1 MRPILIGL
9 LLSLHSVSLLASDTL
24 FVRADVGTNGDGRTW
39 PTAFRSIHIALATAV
54 PGDEI
59 WVARGTYAVSSEVL
73 NIGNG
78 VRLYGGFKGTETQRE
93 QRDWIRNETI
103 LRAEPGTG
111 PIVNLAGVD
120 STTTVDGFTL
130 TGSASCAMVIFEA
143 EPSIRNCRFINNT
156 ATDGGAIYIDRC
168 RRADIRFCHFERNTA
183 QRGGAIA
190 IVGRCASP
198 STEPHN
204 IEACVFVEN
213 DASVSG
219 GAVYSALDI
228 GSVTIASSV
237 FIRNTAVRTA
247 GAIHSL
253 KRPTSVINTT
263 CYGNRAT
270 SPLQKALTFQCEGG
284 GALIN
289 NIVWNGNDDLA
300 PNVRVV
306 PGAGTTFEHERNLIE
321 KDFFYGTVFGDPA
334 FVDTTNMIG
343 DDGRWGTHDD
353 GLRIQVISAANNMGA
368 QHDLLWN
375 VVTDVTGQR
384 RRMYGRL
391 GARRVDLG
399 AWDNWWDT
407 RWDTGW
413 DTGWDTLWDT
423 LWDKEWLRGK
433 VLLICHAE
441 ARDVRTGADVN
452 CKEVAG
458 LTPLGK
464 ERAGEVGRVLRLH
477 GLQPSEVL
485 TGDACG
491 MRETAAALW
500 DLYTPQP
507 QWMAAADSAQQAQR
521 YADLSRP
528 TEGGPRYIVTSQ
540 DVIAQMWR
548 GDTRQLLPLDV
559 LVVEPRG
566 EQGYAIVAHFAY
578 ETAILSFPGN

>member
-24 FVRADVGTNGDGRTW
+24 FVRADVGMNGDGRTW

-143 EPSIRNCRFINNT
+143 EPVIRNCRFTDNE
-156 ATDGGAIYIDRC
+156 ATDGGAVYIDGS
-168 RRADIRFCHFERNTA
+168 RRIDIRFCQFERNRA

-190 IVGRCASP
+190 IVGNARTTSASG
-198 STEPHN
+198 HV
-204 IEACVFVEN
+204 IESCVFVEN
-213 DASVSG
+213 QAAISG
-219 GAVYSALDI
+219 GAVFASSDDGVL
-228 GSVTIASSV
+228 SVASSV
-237 FIRNTAVRTA
+237 FIRNQATRTA
-247 GAIHSL
+247 GAVHAIN
-253 KRPTSVINTT
+253 RPVYLLNST

-270 SPLQKALTFQCEGG
+270 SPLPKAMTFQCEGG
-284 GALIN
+284 GALLN
-289 NIVWNGNDDLA
+289 NIIWNGHEDLT

-306 PGAGTTFEHERNLIE
+306 QKVGTSFVHAHNLIE
-321 KDFFYGTVFGDPA
+321 KDFFYGTVYGDPG
-334 FVDTTNMIG
+334 FVDTANMIG
-343 DDGRWGTHDD
+343 NDGRWGTRDD
-353 GLRIQVISAANNMGA
+353 GLCIGGASVARNVGA
-368 QHDLLWN
+368 QHDLMWRMA
-375 VVTDVTGQR
+375 TDVTGQR
-384 RRMYGRL
+384 RRAYGRL
-391 GARRVDLG
+391 ATRRVDLG
-399 AWDNWWDT
+399 AWE
-407 RWDTGW
+407 TGW
-413 DTGWDTLWDT
+413 HSVWNT
-423 LWDKEWLRGK
+423 EWLRGK

-441 ARDVRTGADVN
+441 ARDVRTAADVA
-452 CKEVAG
+452 CKEIPG
-458 LTPLGK
+458 LTGRGI
-464 ERAGEVGRVLRLH
+464 ERANEVGRVLRIH

-521 YADLSRP
+521 YVDLSRP

>member
-1 MRPILIGL
+1 MYIRPILIGL
-9 LLSLHSVSLLASDTL
+9 LLSLHSVSLFASDTL
-24 FVRADVGTNGDGRTW
+24 FVRADVGMSGDGRTW
-39 PTAFRSIHIALATAV
+39 PTAFRSVHLALSAAV

-59 WVARGTYAVSSEVL
+59 WVAGGTYAVNSEVL
-73 NIGNG
+73 NVGNG
-78 VRLYGGFKGTETQRE
+78 VRLYGGFRGTEIERE
-93 QRDWIRNETI
+93 QRNWVRNETI

-111 PIVNLAGVD
+111 PIINLAGVD

-143 EPSIRNCRFINNT
+143 EPVIRNCRFTDNE
-156 ATDGGAIYIDRC
+156 ATDGGAVYIDGS
-168 RRADIRFCHFERNTA
+168 RRIDIRFCQFERNRA

-190 IVGRCASP
+190 IVGNARTTSASG
-198 STEPHN
+198 HV
-204 IEACVFVEN
+204 IESCVFVEN
-213 DASVSG
+213 QAAISG
-219 GAVYSALDI
+219 GAVFASSDDGVL
-228 GSVTIASSV
+228 SVASSV
-237 FIRNTAVRTA
+237 FIRNQATRTA
-247 GAIHSL
+247 GAVHAIN
-253 KRPTSVINTT
+253 RPVYLLNST

-270 SPLQKALTFQCEGG
+270 SPLPKAMTFQCEGG
-284 GALIN
+284 GALLN
-289 NIVWNGNDDLA
+289 NIIWNGHEDLT

-306 PGAGTTFEHERNLIE
+306 QKVGTSFVHAHNLIE
-321 KDFFYGTVFGDPA
+321 KDFFYGTVYGDPG
-334 FVDTTNMIG
+334 FVDTAKMIG
-343 DDGRWGTHDD
+343 NDGRWGTRDD

-368 QHDLLWN
+368 QHDLLWS

-413 DTGWDTLWDT
+413 DTLWDTLWDT
-423 LWDKEWLRGK
+423 EWLRGK

-521 YADLSRP
+521 YVDLSRP